1 MGSESVMARR
11 KAAIG
16 GHTSVVM
23 LVGENGIGKS
33 RIAEERIRSPFARL
47 VRNAPRDANIRM
59 WSPRIIST
67 LKRVWARIPKE
78 DVRNPCRSRAS

>member
-11 KAAIG
+11 EAAIG

-33 RIAEERIRSPFARL
+33 RIAEERIRYPFARL